1 MAEKVPTK
9 SGNPYHDE
17 HSGEFVS
24 PGDTSQIDG
33 EELDDKQK
41 RVVERMRKLMGIQ
54 KEEPK
59 AIFEENPINKQND
72 LDNPYGFKRI
82 IGEHSYEDDTRKV
95 NPNYSLGR
103 EYQINCQRCVPT
115 YEMRRRGFDVEALPR
130 RETWDHLA
138 RGGGM
143 LKIFKDVKTSEIMS
157 KRKNKVQDELTNV
170 LKSYGPGSRIAIRIG
185 WDYSDRM
192 GHVFIGENINGEIH
206 FIDPQNGK
214 TDVSSYFSYMK
225 LSGFNKSYYYRID
238 NLEPAEYIKEC
249 CK

>member
-24 PGDTSQIDG
+24 PGDASQTNG
-33 EELDDKQK
+33 EELDDRQK

-82 IGEHSYEDDTRKV
+82 IGEHSYEDDAMKT
-95 NPNYSLGR
+95 NPNYNLGK
-103 EYQINCQRCVPT
+103 EYKINCQRCVPT

-130 RETWDHLA
+130 TEKFDYLSYNL
-138 RGGGM
+138 GM
-143 LKIFKDVKTSEIMS
+143 IKIFEGVKMKSIIS
-157 KRKNKVQDELTNV
+157 KRKEKVEQEITNA
-170 LKSYGPGSRIAIRIG
+170 LKEYGPGSRVCIRVR
-185 WDYSDRM
+185 WNNQKS
-192 GHVFIGENINGEIH
+192 GHVFIGENIDGKVY
-206 FIDPQNGK
+206 FIDPQTGK
-214 TDVSSYFSYMK
+214 TNVSWFFGYMQ
-225 LSGFNKSYYYRID
+225 LNESFYYRID
-238 NLEPAEYIKEC
+238 NLNVSGLIKEC